1 MQLRLTI
8 HQGVHFVWVFEHF
21 GVAKA
26 FVDFLEFLE
35 QVDRLADALLDDLL
49 DRPPGLQ
56 MRVLLEVAHRVAGRE
71 DNFALIVFVES
82 GDDLEQGGFAGAI
95 ESDDANLGAIEEG
108 EVDVFQHLFLG
119 REGFAHAHHREDDFL
134 VVSHK

>member
-1 MQLRLTI
+1 M
-8 HQGVHFVWVFEHF
+8 
-21 GVAKA
+21 
-26 FVDFLEFLE
+26 
-35 QVDRLADALLDDLL
+35 DDLL

-56 MRVLLEVAHRVAGRE
+56 MRVLLEVAHGVAGRE
-71 DNFALIVFVES
+71 DNFALIVFVEP